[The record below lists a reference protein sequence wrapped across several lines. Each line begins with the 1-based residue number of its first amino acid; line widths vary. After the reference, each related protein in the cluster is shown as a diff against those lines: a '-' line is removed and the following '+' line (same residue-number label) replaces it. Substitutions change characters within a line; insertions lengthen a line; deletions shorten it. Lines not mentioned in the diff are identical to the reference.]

1 MNLQSLLIVHLFI
14 ANVSIHCSAIFS
26 KEQICIYLQTC
37 LEFDTFNSFK
47 SFVRIRAFQL
57 TLYLMGGGIECLPIA
72 KVAPVHQV
80 VTFLLISFDDN
91 FYLYIYYKYL
101 FLHRPKVDLKKFYRC
116 SLEPG
121 VIFKNKKLS
130 KIFVSEATESC
141 KVSKWGYCGVP
152 STTRPFPGGLHMYFI
167 YLYVSPLISR
177 K

>member
-1 MNLQSLLIVHLFI
+1 MNLQSFLTVHLFI
-14 ANVSIHCSAIFS
+14 ANVFIHCSAIFS

-37 LEFDTFNSFK
+37 LEFDTFNSLK
-47 SFVRIRAFQL
+47 GFVRIRAFQL

-130 KIFVSEATESC
+130 KIFVSEAKESC
-141 KVSKWGYCGVP
+141 KVSKWGYFGVP
-152 STTRPFPGGLHMYFI
+152 STTRPFPGGLHMYSI